1 MEALLDK
8 RTSIS
13 AGELPKL
20 VVCKWPLGRVTLY
33 RDRIVLD
40 ARVETYELL
49 YSEIDRFQF
58 NPVQVNIEHHRP
70 DVASDISINGI
81 FISRM
86 IKAAVKRFDLPVR
99 TT

>member
-1 MEALLDK
+1 MEKLLDK

-13 AGELPKL
+13 AGEFPKL
-20 VVCKWPLGRVTLY
+20 VTCKWPLGRVVLY

-40 ARVETYELL
+40 ARVEKYELL

-58 NPVQVNIEHHRP
+58 NPVQVNIEHHHP
-70 DVASDISINGI
+70 GVISDISINGI
-81 FISRM
+81 FISRI
-86 IKAAVKRFDLPVR
+86 IKTAIRRYNLPVR